1 MESCH
6 ILIPTIYQKNC
17 LHSALNQNMR
27 HGHEKPRYE
36 ICHSISLAHSFADYI
51 NNLQFKYSPTL
62 RFYFLWYEK
71 GRWGSILRRNGINFR
86 GQGSDLSLIGPE
98 WSQDLDTGLWLVQSD
113 LYWLR
118 GVAEGAAA
126 IEV

>member
-17 LHSALNQNMR
+17 LYSALNQDMR

-126 IEV
+126 IEA

>member
-17 LHSALNQNMR
+17 LYSALNQNMR

-62 RFYFLWYEK
+62 WFYFLWYEK

-86 GQGSDLSLIGPE
+86 GRALTCIDYGG
-98 WSQDLDTGLWLVQSD
+98 
-113 LYWLR
+113 
-118 GVAEGAAA
+118 
-126 IEV
+126 